1 MSIKNNTLKKGKKQY
16 HHLTYNDRV
25 KIEFMINEKDKNGKR
40 LYSNTD
46 IAKKLGVHKSTISR
60 ELKRITSKINIITGK
75 RRNLPYSAYR
85 AQKDYNFKRGLSKA
99 HYILD
104 DYPKMRKYI
113 EDKILIEK
121 WAPDVIVGY
130 MNRQKKYLE
139 EGFTSI
145 SVPTI
150 YNAIRYG
157 IIKVKISDMRRM
169 SKFEKYTKDV
179 QKKEVPENKR
189 EYSIEKKPENINNHT
204 DFDYF
209 EIDTVIGKRKGIHSC
224 LLTMTERKTRFEI
237 ALKIESKSSESVV
250 KKINQLKVYLK
261 KNFSKIIK
269 SFTTD
274 NSSEFSDFLGII
286 SDTDTKIYFCHP
298 YASCEKETNERHN
311 GILRYFIPK
320 GTNIDDYSFKYINN
334 SVNWMNNYLR
344 KILDYKTPIEALKD
358 EIKNEKIG
366 FLIKKSS
373 ATFVNL

>member
-1 MSIKNNTLKKGKKQY
+1 MSMKNNTLKKEKKQY
-16 HHLTYNDRV
+16 HHLSYDDRI

-46 IAKKLGVHKSTISR
+46 IAKKLGAHKSTISR
-60 ELKRITSKINIITGK
+60 ELKRIKSKVNVITGK

-85 AQKDYNFKRGLSKA
+85 AQEDYNFKRGLSKA

-113 EDKILIEK
+113 EDKILTEK
-121 WAPDVIVGY
+121 WAPDVIVGV
-130 MNRQKKYLE
+130 MNKEKKYLE

-169 SKFEKYTKDV
+169 SKFEKHTKDV
-179 QKKEVPENKR
+179 KKKEVPENKR
-189 EYSIEKKPENINNHT
+189 EYSIERRNENINNRTEFGH
-204 DFDYF
+204 F
-209 EIDTVIGKRKGIHSC
+209 ELDTVIGSSKGINSC

-237 ALKIESKSSESVV
+237 ALKIESKSSEAVV
-250 KKINQLKVYLK
+250 KKVNQLKVYLK

-269 SFTTD
+269 SLTTD
-274 NSSEFSDFLGII
+274 NGSEFSDFLGII

-298 YASCEKETNERHN
+298 YASCEKGTNERHN

-334 SVNWMNNYLR
+334 SVNWMNNYPR

-358 EIKNEKIG
+358 EVQNEKLLNKI
-366 FLIKKSS
+366 LNIQKM
-373 ATFVNL
+373 VNA

>member
-1 MSIKNNTLKKGKKQY
+1 MSMKNNTLKKGKKQY

-25 KIEFMINEKDKNGKR
+25 KIKFMINEKDKNGKR

-60 ELKRITSKINIITGK
+60 ELKRITSKINVITGK
-75 RRNLPYSAYR
+75 RKNLPYSAYR
-85 AQKDYNFKRGLSKA
+85 AQEDYNFKRGLSKA

-189 EYSIEKKPENINNHT
+189 EYSIEKRPENINDRT
-204 DFDYF
+204 DFGHF
-209 EIDTVIGKRKGIHSC
+209 EIDTVIGKRKGMHSC

-237 ALKIESKSSESVV
+237 VLKIESKSSESVV

-274 NSSEFSDFLGII
+274 NGSEFSDFLGII

-298 YASCEKETNERHN
+298 YASCEKGTNERHN

-320 GTNIDDYSFKYINN
+320 GTNIDDYSFKYIND
-334 SVNWMNNYLR
+334 SVNWMNNYPR

-358 EIKNEKIG
+358 EIKNEKI
-366 FLIKKSS
+366 LNKILNIQKV
-373 ATFVNL
+373 VNA

>member
-1 MSIKNNTLKKGKKQY
+1 MSMKNNTLKKGKKQY

-60 ELKRITSKINIITGK
+60 ELKRITSKINVITGK
-75 RRNLPYSAYR
+75 RKNLPYSAYR
-85 AQKDYNFKRGLSKA
+85 AQEDYNFKRGLSKA

-139 EGFTSI
+139 EGFTR
-145 SVPTI
+145 TI

-179 QKKEVPENKR
+179 QEKEVPENKR
-189 EYSIEKKPENINNHT
+189 EYSIEKRPENINDRT
-204 DFDYF
+204 DFGHF
-209 EIDTVIGKRKGIHSC
+209 EIDTVIGKRKGMHSC

-237 ALKIESKSSESVV
+237 VLKIESKSSESVV

-274 NSSEFSDFLGII
+274 NGSEFSDFLGII

-298 YASCEKETNERHN
+298 YASCEKGTNERHN

-320 GTNIDDYSFKYINN
+320 GTNIDDYSFKYIND
-334 SVNWMNNYLR
+334 SVNWMNNYPR

-358 EIKNEKIG
+358 EIKNEKI
-366 FLIKKSS
+366 LNKILNIQKV
-373 ATFVNL
+373 VNA